1 MARGPGSEQGGVVRP
16 SDDSAQRSA
25 DGWYNRLLK
34 FFWSHF
40 DERPGVWIQG
50 IRPSG
55 DDIVLRFR
63 ATRATMFVR
72 VHVQHDGGSGGG
84 ATFNANL
91 FVSDTRV
98 DCRAN
103 RQQDVTITRDTGDDY
118 TAWLIPEFLEGD
130 VGNDTYTR
138 YDGETNE
145 GGDFMAFVA
154 LGANSQ
160 KIDLL
165 QGELEALNEKFD
177 RALTHL
183 EVVTEIA
190 LGPGEK

>member
-1 MARGPGSEQGGVVRP
+1 MPGDAV
-16 SDDSAQRSA
+16 QRSGDA
-25 DGWYNRLLK
+25 VQRSGDAVQRSGGGWYNRLLK

-63 ATRATMFVR
+63 ATRATLFVR
-72 VHVQHDGGSGGG
+72 VHIQHDGGSGGG

-103 RQQDVTITRDTGDDY
+103 RQQDVTITRGTGDDY
-118 TAWLIPEFLEGD
+118 TVWLIPEFLEGD

-138 YDGETNE
+138 YDGETDE
-145 GGDFMAFVA
+145 GDDFMAFVA

-160 KIDLL
+160 KVR
-165 QGELEALNEKFD
+165 EMVNEMAMMNEKLE
-177 RALTHL
+177 RLLVQAALITGTVL
-183 EVVTEIA
+183 D
-190 LGPGEK
+190 PGEK